1 MFLAKSGKTFSL
13 IHLYTEF
20 VRQITL
26 FGPVRRALR
35 DIDNHSWVVDPPPPG
50 VVITWVPSNVKSAFL
65 VFLPFLGPWH
75 IRLF

>member
-50 VVITWVPSNVKSAFL
+50 MVTSLFYFIVTA
-65 VFLPFLGPWH
+65 
-75 IRLF
+75 RLLLKVGLFEASLLKIC